1 MDQDGTI
8 GDGIIAIVGAG
19 IAGAAA
25 ARRLSNAG
33 RRVVVIDKGRGPG
46 GRMAT
51 RHGPDSL
58 RFDHGAQYFTA
69 RDPRFAAL
77 IADWTARGVAGPW
90 GGEGRHVGVPG
101 MSAPARDLLDGIDL
115 RCGRAVGRLVREG
128 RGWRLTETDGAALA
142 AEPPFSHVLL
152 TCPSSQSLALLASA
166 DQDLPG
172 VAEVRYAPCWTLMLA
187 HDGPPLP
194 GSPVREDRD
203 PEAIFAWIARNDS
216 KPGREGGI
224 TLVAHAA
231 PSWSRANLERT
242 ADDVAE
248 RLVAALRD
256 RVPLGEIRHRAV
268 HRWRYA
274 AVERAVGEPCLF
286 APETGLGF
294 AGDGCL
300 GPRVEFAYLSG
311 LALAERVL
319 AEGA

>member
-1 MDQDGTI
+1 LSEDGTI
-8 GDGIIAIVGAG
+8 AIIGAG

-25 ARRLSNAG
+25 ARRLSDAG

-51 RHGPDSL
+51 RRGPDSL

-69 RDPRFAAL
+69 RDPRFSAL
-77 IADWTARGVAGPW
+77 VEDWTARGVAGPW

-101 MSAPARDLLDGIDL
+101 MSAPVRDLLEGIDL
-115 RCGRAVGRLVREG
+115 RCGRAVGRLTREG
-128 RGWRLTETDGAALA
+128 GGWRLTESDGTDLA
-142 AEPPFSHVLL
+142 GDTAFSRVLL
-152 TCPSSQSLALLASA
+152 TCPSPQSLALLASA
-166 DQDLPG
+166 GQDLPG

-187 HDGPPLP
+187 CDGPSLP
-194 GSPVREDRD
+194 DGPVREDRD
-203 PEAIFAWIARNDS
+203 PQAVLAWIAENDS
-216 KPGREGGI
+216 KPGREGGVA
-224 TLVAHAA
+224 LVAHAS
-231 PSWSRANLERT
+231 PSWTRANLEAK
-242 ADDVAE
+242 ADDVAD

-256 RVPLGEIRHRAV
+256 TVPVGEIRHRAA

>member
-1 MDQDGTI
+1 MNWDGTI
-8 GDGIIAIVGAG
+8 AIIGAG

-25 ARRLSNAG
+25 AHRLREAG
-33 RRVVVIDKGRGPG
+33 RRVVVLDKGRGPG

-51 RHGPDSL
+51 RRGPGEF

-69 RDPRFAAL
+69 RDPRFRAQV
-77 IADWTARGVAGPW
+77 ADWTTRGVAAPW
-90 GGEGRHVGVPG
+90 GGADRFVGTPG
-101 MSAPARDLLDGIDL
+101 MTAPVRDLLDGTDL

-128 RGWRLTETDGAALA
+128 RDWRLAEADGTALA
-142 AEPPFSHVLL
+142 DGEAFSAVLL
-152 TCPSSQSLALLASA
+152 TCPSPQSLALLAGA
-166 DQDLPG
+166 GEDLPG
-172 VAEVRYAPCWTLMLA
+172 VAEVAYAPCWTLMLA
-187 HDGPPLP
+187 HDGPPLSS
-194 GSPVREDRD
+194 GAPVRENRD
-203 PEAIFAWIARNDS
+203 PDAAVAWIAQNGS
-216 KPGREGGI
+216 KPGRAGAG
-224 TLVAHAA
+224 TLVAHASA
-231 PSWSRANLERT
+231 SWSRANLECE

-256 RVPLGEIRHRAV
+256 LVPLGEIRHRAA

-311 LALAERVL
+311 LALAGRVL
-319 AEGA
+319 GEAA

>member
-1 MDQDGTI
+1 MA
-8 GDGIIAIVGAG
+8 IIGAG

-25 ARRLSNAG
+25 AHRLRGAG
-33 RRVVVIDKGRGPG
+33 RSVVVLDKGRGPG

-51 RHGPDSL
+51 RRGPEGL

-69 RDPRFAAL
+69 RDPRFIAL
-77 IADWTARGVAGPW
+77 VQGWTARGVAASW
-90 GGEGRHVGVPG
+90 GGADRFVGVPG
-101 MSAPARDLLDGIDL
+101 MTAPVRDLLDGVAL
-115 RCGRAVGRLVREG
+115 KCGRAVGRLVREG
-128 RGWRLTETDGAALA
+128 RGWRLQEADGAPLA
-142 AEPPFSHVLL
+142 EDAAFSAVLL
-152 TCPSSQSLALLASA
+152 TCPSPQTLALLGGAGES
-166 DQDLPG
+166 LPG

-194 GSPVREDRD
+194 DAPVREDRD
-203 PEAIFAWIARNDS
+203 PDATLAWIAENGS
-216 KPGREGGI
+216 KPGREPGRTI
-224 TLVAHAA
+224 VAHAGPA
-231 PSWSRANLERT
+231 WSRANLDCAAE
-242 ADDVAE
+242 DVAE
-248 RLVAALRD
+248 RLVATLRD
-256 RVPLGEIRHRAV
+256 RVPVGEIRHRAA

-319 AEGA
+319 AEAA

>member
-1 MDQDGTI
+1 MGAAGLDQDGT
-8 GDGIIAIVGAG
+8 IAIVGAG

-25 ARRLSNAG
+25 ARRLSDAG

-51 RHGPDSL
+51 RRGPDSL

-77 IADWTARGVAGPW
+77 VEDWTARGVAGPW
-90 GGEGRHVGVPG
+90 GSEGRHVGVPG
-101 MSAPARDLLDGIDL
+101 MSAPVRDLLDGIDL
-115 RCGRAVGRLVREG
+115 RCGRAVGRLVREES
-128 RGWRLTETDGAALA
+128 GWRLAEADGTALA
-142 AEPPFSHVLL
+142 ADATFSHVLL
-152 TCPSSQSLALLASA
+152 TCPSPQSLALLASA
-166 DQDLPG
+166 EQDLPG

-187 HDGPPLP
+187 HDGPSLP
-194 GSPVREDRD
+194 NPPVREDRD
-203 PEAIFAWIARNDS
+203 PEAILAWIARNDS
-216 KPGREGGI
+216 KPGREGAS
-224 TLVAHAA
+224 TLVAHAS
-231 PSWSRANLERT
+231 PSWSRANLECT

-256 RVPLGEIRHRAV
+256 RIPVGEIRHRAA

-286 APETGLGF
+286 APEAGLGF

-300 GPRVEFAYLSG
+300 GPRVEFAYVSG

>member
-1 MDQDGTI
+1 MSEDGTI
-8 GDGIIAIVGAG
+8 AIIGAG

-25 ARRLSNAG
+25 ARRLSEAG

-51 RHGPDSL
+51 RRGPDSL

-77 IADWTARGVAGPW
+77 IADWTARGVVAPW

-101 MSAPARDLLDGIDL
+101 MSAPVRDLLDGIDV
-115 RCGRAVGRLVREG
+115 RCGRAVGRLARE
-128 RGWRLTETDGAALA
+128 RHGWRLAEADGAALA
-142 AEPPFSHVLL
+142 ADTAFSHVLL
-152 TCPSSQSLALLASA
+152 TCPSPQSLALLEDAGQS
-166 DQDLPG
+166 LPG
-172 VAEVRYAPCWTLMLA
+172 VAEVRYAPCWTLMVA

-203 PEAIFAWIARNDS
+203 PEAVLAWIAQDAS
-216 KPGREGGI
+216 KPGREGGG
-224 TLVAHAA
+224 TLVAHAS
-231 PSWSRANLERT
+231 PNWSRANLECA

-248 RLVAALRD
+248 RLVAALRE
-256 RVPLGEIRHRAV
+256 RVAIGEVHHRAA

-274 AVERAVGEPCLF
+274 AVERALGEPCLF

-311 LALAERVL
+311 LALGERVL
-319 AEGA
+319 ADCA